1 MHEMFCVVAFN
12 KANIIDMNNDFE
24 MIGPLT
30 LLFRTTAEDPDRT
43 AFTVKKYYFFDGDIA
58 PGNLE
63 ELTRVQY
70 IAVNYKL

>member
-1 MHEMFCVVAFN
+1 MFCVPALD
-12 KANIIDMNNDFE
+12 KATIIDLNNDFE

-58 PGNLE
+58 PENLE
-63 ELTRVQY
+63 ELTRVQN
-70 IAVNYKL
+70 ILL